1 MWVTTQPPVD
11 PSLDLCYA
19 TNGSL
24 SSSSAL
30 LPSNSARQI
39 RAPQARIPRPS
50 DSFYRTVPNQILGS
64 SDANPLVR
72 FWNDPGPW
80 TSHRIEPSAPAP
92 MDPRSSTWGPHL
104 LQPDGPL
111 QQYRES
117 ARSEVESSVTGR
129 QPSDSGYGRS
139 YATKSVLS
147 ADQVDP
153 SQECQSVTSQVGNM
167 QMYSEQN
174 AKEYT
179 AGESQTS
186 QPPSF
191 GIQDDIHGPQA
202 QVLQSLCCRWE
213 GCGVTSKNQSEH
225 RCAHVTWIKWCLH

>member
-1 MWVTTQPPVD
+1 MWATTQPPID

-24 SSSSAL
+24 PSSSAP
-30 LPSNSARQI
+30 LPSNSARQV
-39 RAPQARIPRPS
+39 RAAQAMIPRPS
-50 DSFYRTVPNQILGS
+50 DSFYRTMPNQILGS
-64 SDANPLVR
+64 SSANPLVR

-80 TSHRIEPSAPAP
+80 TPQRIEPSAPAP
-92 MDPRSSTWGPHL
+92 MDPRRPTWDQHISQSNGS
-104 LQPDGPL
+104 L
-111 QQYRES
+111 QQYRET

-129 QPSDSGYGRS
+129 QLSDSGYGRS

-147 ADQVDP
+147 ADQIDP

-167 QMYSEQN
+167 QMYPEHT
-174 AKEYT
+174 AKEYI

-191 GIQDDIHGPQA
+191 GIQDDTPGPQSP
-202 QVLQSLCCRWE
+202 VLSTLRCRWE
-213 GCGVTSKNQSEH
+213 GCTVTSKNQSEH
-225 RCAHVTWIKWCLH
+225 RYAYVTCMRECPY